1 MLRSRVGLAL
11 IVALSLF
18 SISGYADDGMYNN
31 NGMMMSDNS
40 MMYGHPYASYNG
52 YVRCFV
58 VKAHHHAGRFIP
70 RHRVCLSSHGYATCA
85 KYVYSITP
93 MHRDRYCS
101 QWAWH
106 GYRGWYGRHHSCGWK
121 R

>member
-11 IVALSLF
+11 LVALSFF
-18 SISGYADDGMYNN
+18 SIAAYADDGM
-31 NGMMMSDNS
+31 MMSGD
-40 MMYGHPYASYNG
+40 MYGHPYASYNG

-58 VKAHHHAGRFIP
+58 VKGHRHAGKYIP

-101 QWAWH
+101 EWAWH
-106 GYRGWYGRHHSCGWK
+106 GYRGWHGPHHSCGWK